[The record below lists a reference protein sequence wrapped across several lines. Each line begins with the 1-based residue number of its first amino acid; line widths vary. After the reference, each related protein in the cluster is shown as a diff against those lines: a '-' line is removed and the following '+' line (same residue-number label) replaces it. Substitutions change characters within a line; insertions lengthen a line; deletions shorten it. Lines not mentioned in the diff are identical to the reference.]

1 MLNNDLSIVLPAKNE
16 AENLAKLLPLL
27 LQYQPEAEI
36 IVVND
41 GSTDNTQSVVAQ
53 FESVRCINHPR
64 SIGNGGAIKT
74 GARAASNSTIVF
86 MDADGQHKPE
96 QIADLLAMHEQG
108 FDMVVGA
115 RSMKDQASILR
126 LVANRVFN
134 RLASVMTGFKIED
147 LTSGFRLV
155 NRQRFLSILYLLPN
169 KFSYPTTSTIA
180 FFRMGYFVGY
190 VPIVTETRG
199 GKSHIRL
206 FRDGLKFLIIIL
218 KIGSLY
224 SPMRLFLPVSL
235 ILFILATGWYM
246 STYLTS
252 GRFTNMSMLLYVSS
266 LLTFLIGVV
275 SEQVSALHYRD
286 TQRFESDQN

>member
-1 MLNNDLSIVLPAKNE
+1 MSKNKLSIVLPAKNE
-16 AENLAKLLPLL
+16 ARNLAKLIPRVMK
-27 LQYQPEAEI
+27 YQPDAEI

-41 GSTDNTQSVVAQ
+41 GSTDDTESVVAQ
-53 FESVRCINHPR
+53 FESVRCITHPR

-74 GARAASNSTIVF
+74 GARAARSPTIVF

-96 QIADLLAMHEQG
+96 QIADLLALHEQG
-108 FDMVVGA
+108 YDMVVGA
-115 RSMKDQASILR
+115 RSIRDQASWLR
-126 LVANRVFN
+126 LVANKAFN
-134 RLASVMTGFKIED
+134 RLASMMTGFKIED

-190 VPIVTETRG
+190 VPIVTDTRG

-206 FRDGLKFLIIIL
+206 LRDGLKFFIIIL

-224 SPMRLFLPVSL
+224 SPMRLFLPVSMT
-235 ILFILATGWYM
+235 LFAFASSWYLY
-246 STYLTS
+246 TYLS
-252 GRFTNMSMLLYVSS
+252 SERFTNMSMLLYVSS

-286 TQRFESDQN
+286 TQRFESDKD

>member
-1 MLNNDLSIVLPAKNE
+1 MLTSELSIVLPAKNE
-16 AENLAKLLPLL
+16 ASNLANLLPLL
-27 LQYQPEAEI
+27 LEHQPGAEI

-41 GSTDNTQSVVAQ
+41 GSTDNTREVVAK
-53 FESVRCINHPR
+53 FESVRCITHPR

-74 GARAASNSTIVF
+74 GARAASNDIIVF

-96 QIADLLAMHEQG
+96 QISDLLALHMQG

-115 RSMKDQASILR
+115 RSTSDQASLLR
-126 LVANRVFN
+126 MLANRVFN
-134 RLASVMTGFKIED
+134 RLASMMTGFKIED

-190 VPIVTETRG
+190 VPIDTNTRG

-206 FRDGLKFLIIIL
+206 LRDGLKFFIIIL
-218 KIGSLY
+218 KIGALF
-224 SPMRLFLPVSL
+224 SPMRLFLPISL
-235 ILFILATGWYM
+235 LLFSLASCWYM
-246 STYLTS
+246 YTFITS
-252 GRFTNMSMLLYVSS
+252 SRFTNMSMLLYVSS

-286 TQRFESDQN
+286 THRFESDEN